1 MYSSFFEMEDYY
13 IPQKNIFLNTYTIF
27 NDKRE
32 GVGLIKLKQNLFRK
46 ILKSIFGSTI
56 LPFTLEI
63 RNENGR
69 LQASVCRKGM
79 YLISKTIIK
88 DGNGNQVGRIQQNFP
103 FFKQKFKIINT
114 ENKIIAEI
122 AGDCKHWN
130 IVINDAVK
138 KEIGRINKDFKKR
151 IFKRNDKYKVHFEA
165 TISGDDDKIAIISSA
180 LAFNLVL

>member
-1 MYSSFFEMEDYY
+1 MYSSFFEMKDYY
-13 IPQKNIFLNTYTIF
+13 IPQKNILLNTYTIF
-27 NDKRE
+27 NDRRE
-32 GVGLIKLKQNLFRK
+32 GIGLIKLKQNLFRK
-46 ILKSIFGSTI
+46 FLKSIFGSAI

-69 LQASVCRKGM
+69 LQASVCRKGI
-79 YLISKTIIK
+79 YLFSKIIIK
-88 DGNGNQVGRIQQNFP
+88 DGNGNQIGRIQQDFS
-103 FFKQKFKIINT
+103 FFKSKFKIVNV

-122 AGDCKHWN
+122 SGDCKHWD

-165 TISGDDDKIAIISSA
+165 TISGDADKKAIISSA